1 MSIKNSPEMPQTEL
15 NYELFFCS
23 ISQPTSP
30 SNHPNSYLQ
39 TKKKVENKCRIF
51 LNRELHLA
59 EYVDILIN
67 KIVKNHNTH
76 KWKNI
81 GDKIF
86 QTKKYLM
93 REKK

>member
-39 TKKKVENKCRIF
+39 TKKKLRI
-51 LNRELHLA
+51 NA
-59 EYVDILIN
+59 EYS
-67 KIVKNHNTH
+67 
-76 KWKNI
+76 
-81 GDKIF
+81 
-86 QTKKYLM
+86 
-93 REKK
+93 